1 MTEQV
6 EAASSATS
14 AEAATGSSGMV
25 RPREAMEPSGE
36 GKSSPGSSGKTGNN
50 VQIAQAVKN
59 LNAGFGE
66 VVGLL
71 MRDPKCR
78 HLSLAD
84 LEWLV
89 LPALA
94 ANQMMSARGKVKDK
108 AGNEAGL
115 TVPLALVLWAKVSE
129 EVDQKLE
136 AQKKAGAPLRLAP
149 GDWTS
154 GDIPWLVLSLGP
166 KELQAKLQEKL
177 DEETGAGIKVFA
189 ASKES
194 EA

>member
-6 EAASSATS
+6 EAASSAIS
-14 AEAATGSSGMV
+14 AEAATGSSGMM
-25 RPREAMEPSGE
+25 RPPEAIQPSGE
-36 GKSSPGSSGKTGNN
+36 GTRSPGSSEKTGNS

-115 TVPLALVLWAKVSE
+115 TVPVALVLWAKVSE

-149 GDWTS
+149 SDWTS
-154 GDIPWLVLSLGP
+154 GDIPWLVLAVGTRELLPDLEKKLRERLGTV
-166 KELQAKLQEKL
+166 L
-177 DEETGAGIKVFA
+177 KVLSA
-189 ASKES
+189 
-194 EA
+194 

>member
-6 EAASSATS
+6 VAASSATS
-14 AEAATGSSGMV
+14 ADAVTGCGGMV
-25 RPREAMEPSGE
+25 RPPEAMEPSGE
-36 GKSSPGSSGKTGNN
+36 GTGSPGPSERTGNS

-115 TVPLALVLWAKVSE
+115 TVPLAFVLWAKVSE
-129 EVDQKLE
+129 EVDRKLE

-154 GDIPWLVLSLGP
+154 GDIPWLVLGVGA
-166 KELQAKLQEKL
+166 KEAQDKIRVKIGKIFEK
-177 DEETGAGIKVFA
+177 K
-189 ASKES
+189 
-194 EA
+194 

>member
-6 EAASSATS
+6 EAASSAPS
-14 AEAATGSSGMV
+14 AEAATGSSGKM
-25 RPREAMEPSGE
+25 RPAEAIKPSGE
-36 GKSSPGSSGKTGNN
+36 GKRSPGSSEKAGNS
-50 VQIAQAVKN
+50 VRIAQAVKN

-94 ANQMMSARGKVKDK
+94 ANQMMSARGNVKDK

-129 EVDQKLE
+129 EVDRKLE
-136 AQKKAGAPLRLAP
+136 AQKNAGAPLRLAP

-154 GDIPWLVLSLGP
+154 GGIPWLVLSVGAE
-166 KELQAKLQEKL
+166 ELQAKLTEKL
-177 DEETGAGIKVFA
+177 RHT
-189 ASKES
+189 S
-194 EA
+194 EHEVKTLV